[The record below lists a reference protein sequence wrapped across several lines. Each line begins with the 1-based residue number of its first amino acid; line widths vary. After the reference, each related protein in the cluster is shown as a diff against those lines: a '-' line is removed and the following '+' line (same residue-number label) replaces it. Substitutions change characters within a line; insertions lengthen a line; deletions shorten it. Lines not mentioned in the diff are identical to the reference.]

1 MALRHHYWTIAPRF
15 AHAWR
20 PAVCPAGGAWSR
32 TIEDPLMGPVRL
44 TGRLRDRRKEG
55 AGEDL
60 VVIIHGLSG
69 CCESDYVRRAA
80 AAAERAGLSVLR
92 LNLRGSDRSGE
103 DFYHAGLTADL
114 AAALSSPDLADFKRI
129 YLLGFS
135 LGGHLAL
142 RFAVFEH
149 EPRLSGV
156 AAVCAPLDLTLSAAA
171 IDRPALTLYKSYL
184 VRNLKEIYAP
194 VAARR
199 PELIPFQK
207 VRGIRSLRE
216 WDDCVV
222 APRHGFASGA
232 DYYAR
237 ASVAPHLGKL
247 RVPTLLLQ
255 GEGDPMV
262 PAETVRPALSRAY
275 PNLDVRWL
283 RRAGHCGFTE
293 PFELTLRADREARL
307 EDQAL
312 GWLTGQEGNVPA
324 GTS

>member
-1 MALRHHYWTIAPRF
+1 
-15 AHAWR
+15 
-20 PAVCPAGGAWSR
+20 
-32 TIEDPLMGPVRL
+32 MGPVRL
-44 TGRLRDRRKEG
+44 TGRLRDRRAEG
-55 AGEDL
+55 TGEDL
-60 VVIIHGLSG
+60 AVIIHGLAG

-114 AAALSSPDLADFKRI
+114 ASALASPELADFARI
-129 YLLGFS
+129 HLLGFS

-149 EPRLSGV
+149 EPRLAGV
-156 AAVCAPLDLTLSAAA
+156 VAVCAPLDLTVSA
-171 IDRPALTLYKSYL
+171 PALDQPALALYKTYL
-184 VRNLKEIYAP
+184 VASLKEIYAP

-199 PELIPFQK
+199 PELVPFEQ
-207 VRGIRSLRE
+207 VRGIRSLLE
-216 WDDCVV
+216 WDDRVV
-222 APRHGFASGA
+222 APRHDFASGA

-237 ASVAPHLGKL
+237 ASVAPHLSGL
-247 RVPTLLLQ
+247 NVPALLLQ
-255 GEGDPMV
+255 AEGDPMV
-262 PAETVRPALSRAY
+262 PASTVRPTLSRAY

-293 PFELTLRADREARL
+293 PFELTLCPDLPARL

-312 GWLTGQEGNVPA
+312 GWLTA
-324 GTS
+324 RAAT

>member
-1 MALRHHYWTIAPRF
+1 MALRHHLWTIAPRF
-15 AHAWR
+15 AHALR
-20 PAVCPAGGAWSR
+20 PAACPPGVVWSR
-32 TIEDPLMGPVRL
+32 TIEDPLMGPLRL
-44 TGRLRDRRKEG
+44 TGRLRDRREEG

-80 AAAERAGLSVLR
+80 AAAERAGLSCLR

-114 AAALSSPDLADFKRI
+114 AAVLASPDLADFKRI
-129 YLLGFS
+129 HLLGFS

-156 AAVCAPLDLTLSAAA
+156 AAVCAPLDLTISAPA
-171 IDRPALTLYKSYL
+171 IDRPALTLYKTYL
-184 VRNLKEIYAP
+184 VRHLKEIYQP

-199 PELIPFQK
+199 PELIPFDQ
-207 VRGIRSLRE
+207 VRGIRSLLE
-216 WDDCVV
+216 WDDRVV

-232 DYYAR
+232 DYYAK
-237 ASVAPHLGKL
+237 ASVAPHLSGLK
-247 RVPTLLLQ
+247 VPALLLQ

-262 PAETVRPALSRAY
+262 PADTVRPALSRTY

-283 RRAGHCGFTE
+283 RRAGHCGFPE
-293 PFELTLRADREARL
+293 PFELTLCADREPRL

-312 GWLTGQEGNVPA
+312 GWLTG
-324 GTS
+324 